1 MQTLSGEQLQAA
13 PVRVLLADDSEVVRR
28 AVQRLLNDEP
38 WVHVVGEAESY
49 AQTFEL
55 CTELKP
61 KIVVLDLHM
70 RDESNFTAAHIKTEL
85 LNCAEHILA
94 ISLWNDEESREL
106 ASSYGAVTL
115 LDKTTLG
122 SALIPAILKMS

>member
-1 MQTLSGEQLQAA
+1 
-13 PVRVLLADDSEVVRR
+13 
-28 AVQRLLNDEP
+28 
-38 WVHVVGEAESY
+38 
-49 AQTFEL
+49 
-55 CTELKP
+55 
-61 KIVVLDLHM
+61 VLDLHM
-70 RDESNFTAAHIKTEL
+70 QDESNFTAVHIKTEL

-122 SALIPAILKMS
+122 TALIPAILKMS